1 MRKGMMLIVVLFFMA
16 IIASAC
22 GGSDEGEAPEEVAAE
37 DDETVVEEDE
47 EEEEEEIEEEQ
58 EEEEEL
64 VEDTASESD
73 FADLIAFMEEETQG
87 TATVLYE
94 NDNPQTHEM
103 EGVTVTLEAYT
114 LVELLDFHRD
124 YSIPFDDQNNGAVVI
139 AQYRIMNDTDQDV
152 HYMTT
157 FDMDY
162 VGAEKYLGNHQY
174 LLPEEV
180 QLPNILA
187 PSNEYLLEAGQE
199 IVGYYA
205 YPIGEDRL
213 ADIMELGSVDVQ
225 ISTPRTDYDDYGSTI
240 GSEGRFTL
248 PLDPDS
254 EAEEEER
261 AAQGFY
267 EDRVTADNM
276 GEKTMLEQEENI
288 GETKEIGDSTITLE
302 GYQFTHFVPNEEE
315 APRFQDDEYVL
326 LTVKFI
332 IDNGHDEDVSKSSVS
347 STLYLNDG
355 KLWTLNEGM
364 LLLYSY
370 SDVIPAGES
379 GEILQVFLLDKEE
392 YEKVW
397 KDKSF
402 EMEIGPLRNID
413 AEDLSKGERV
423 EFKLK

>member
-1 MRKGMMLIVVLFFMA
+1 MRKGMMLIAVLFFMA

-22 GGSDEGEAPEEVAAE
+22 GENDEGEAPEEVAAE
-37 DDETVVEEDE
+37 DDDMDV

-58 EEEEEL
+58 EEEEEP
-64 VEDTASESD
+64 VEDTTSESD

-94 NDNPQTHEM
+94 NDNPQSHEM
-103 EGVTVTLEAYT
+103 EGVTVTLDAYT

-139 AQYRIMNDTDQDV
+139 AQYRITNDTDQDV

-199 IVGYYA
+199 IIGYYA

-254 EAEEEER
+254 EAEEGER

-326 LTVKFI
+326 LTVKFV
-332 IDNGHDEDVSKSSVS
+332 IDNGQDEDVSKSSIS
-347 STLYLNDG
+347 STLHLNDG

-379 GEILQVFLLDKEE
+379 GEVLQVYLLDKEE

-413 AEDLSKGERV
+413 AEDLSKGEKV

>member
-1 MRKGMMLIVVLFFMA
+1 MRKGMMLIAVLFFMA

>member
-1 MRKGMMLIVVLFFMA
+1 MRKGMMLIAVLFFMA

-22 GGSDEGEAPEEVAAE
+22 GENDEGEAPEEVAAE
-37 DDETVVEEDE
+37 DDDMVV

-58 EEEEEL
+58 EEEEEP
-64 VEDTASESD
+64 VEDTTSESD

-94 NDNPQTHEM
+94 NDNPQSHEM
-103 EGVTVTLEAYT
+103 EGVTVTLDAYT

-139 AQYRIMNDTDQDV
+139 AQYRITNDTDQDV

-199 IVGYYA
+199 IIGYYA

-254 EAEEEER
+254 EAEEGER

-326 LTVKFI
+326 LTVKFV
-332 IDNGHDEDVSKSSVS
+332 IDNGQDEDVSKSSIS
-347 STLYLNDG
+347 STLHLNDG

-379 GEILQVFLLDKEE
+379 GEVLQVYLLDKEE

-413 AEDLSKGERV
+413 AEDLSKGEKV

>member
-1 MRKGMMLIVVLFFMA
+1 MRKGMMLIAVLFFMA

-199 IVGYYA
+199 IIGYYA